1 MRVVVQASFSES
13 AQYRRQIGY
22 NGLIVES
29 NTVDLILASMR
40 AVVWMNPR
48 SALTMDGMISMGVH
62 RHA

>member
-13 AQYRRQIGY
+13 VQYRRQIGY

-29 NTVDLILASMR
+29 NTVDQILASMR